1 MNGRRGEKRRGRRRE
16 VRRRQQPFCCLLWP
30 TDVTN
35 RHLTAAFLLWSTD
48 IQGQALRDPF
58 TFQVHISN
66 LPHSCHA
73 IWHCHAMTRH
83 DMTVSL
89 HLSMTWWHCVGIH
102 PCLQKKTSHAYTARK
117 NTKKIY
123 YKWYESFCKTKSLEL
138 IWTIQVMVKRHCSV
152 ENHSATSVY
161 GHPSMLHQAWNGRWP
176 SRKSCSVSD
185 EPTPARR
192 IVCQTRWSIESFA
205 HIGY

>member
-117 NTKKIY
+117 NTKKVITSDMKVFAKQNLWNKSDL
-123 YKWYESFCKTKSLEL
+123 YKW
-138 IWTIQVMVKRHCSV
+138 W
-152 ENHSATSVY
+152 
-161 GHPSMLHQAWNGRWP
+161 
-176 SRKSCSVSD
+176 
-185 EPTPARR
+185 
-192 IVCQTRWSIESFA
+192 
-205 HIGY
+205 